1 MTQNDDGVRMIVLLF
16 QVLQWDPTTPWSSL
30 TPPTTESRYS
40 TSLDRTGEIKT
51 YVEYLLLTHVSLQV
65 LVGRLR
71 QWGGR
76 V

>member
-1 MTQNDDGVRMIVLLF
+1 MGASQNLDLRDNIVSS
-16 QVLQWDPTTPWSSL
+16 QVLQWDQTTPWSSL
-30 TPPTTESRYS
+30 TPPTTESRYL
-40 TSLDRTGEIKT
+40 TSMDRTGEMKVVDLDIN
-51 YVEYLLLTHVSLQV
+51 VEQV